1 MRIIISDTTALIVL
15 AKTHHLDLLST
26 FVDRVYIPEAV
37 MEELSF
43 KDDGVRESILNA
55 ELIVT
60 KNATDI
66 KAMQRAEEANL
77 DRGEK
82 EAIALALETGLDL
95 LIDEK
100 AGRRYALSLNIP
112 IFGLLGVLKINLLNG
127 TITMVELL
135 YILEEFKKVNY
146 RISPTL
152 ERTFIESLSA
162 DWN

>member
-1 MRIIISDTTALIVL
+1 MQVIISDTTALIVL
-15 AKTHHLDLLST
+15 AKTHRLDLLST

-55 ELIVT
+55 GFIET
-60 KNATDI
+60 KNVTDI
-66 KAMQRAEEANL
+66 KAVQRVEEANL

-100 AGRRYALSLNIP
+100 AGRHYAMSLNIL

-135 YILEEFKKVNY
+135 YILDEFKKVNY
-146 RISPTL
+146 RISSKL
-152 ERTFIESLSA
+152 ERTFIESLSV
-162 DWN
+162 D